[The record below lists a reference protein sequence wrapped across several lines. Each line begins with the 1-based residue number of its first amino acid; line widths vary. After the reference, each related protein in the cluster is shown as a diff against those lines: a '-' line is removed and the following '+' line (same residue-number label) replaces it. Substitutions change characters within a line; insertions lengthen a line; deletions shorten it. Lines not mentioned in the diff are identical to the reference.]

1 MSADKD
7 ASADREHGDVLR
19 YGIIGTGMMGCEHI
33 RNLALLPGVEVTA
46 IADPNERSRGWAR
59 LALAGRPVEEFE
71 DPRELLRRAAVDA
84 VVIATPNHTHYDV
97 LRAVF
102 ETDKHVLVE
111 KPLCTEVDDCK
122 RVIDAAAKHRGLV
135 WVGME
140 YRYMRPVARLVEEV
154 QRGAIGKLWMLAI
167 REHRFPFL
175 RKVEDWNRFNRNT
188 GGTLVEKC
196 CHFFDLM
203 NLIVQQRPVRVYASG
218 GADVNHRDERYGGE
232 TPDILD
238 NAFAVV
244 DFAGGA
250 RALLDLCMFA
260 ENASHE
266 MEIAATGDAG
276 KAEAFVPAQRL
287 VLTRRDRNEPATITF
302 PLAANLAHA
311 GAHHGSTF
319 FEHLA
324 FRDAIR
330 TAGTPVVSVEDG
342 ALAVAMGAAGER
354 SAQQGRPVDLA
365 ELGF

>member
-1 MSADKD
+1 MTADSRPD
-7 ASADREHGDVLR
+7 EAIAGETIR

-33 RNLALLPGVEVTA
+33 RNLALLPGVEITA
-46 IADPNERSRGWAR
+46 IADSHERSRGWAR
-59 LALAGRPVEEFE
+59 LALAGREVEEF
-71 DPRELLRRAAVDA
+71 DDYRELLRRAPVDA
-84 VVIATPNHTHYDV
+84 VVISTPNFTHYDV

-111 KPLCTEVDDCK
+111 KPLCTDVEDCK
-122 RVIDAAAKHRGLV
+122 RVIDAAAKHRGLI

-154 QRGAIGKLWMLAI
+154 QRGAIGKLRMLAI

-175 RKVEDWNRFNRNT
+175 KKVEDWNRFNRYT

-203 NLIVQQRPVRVYASG
+203 NLIVQQRPIRVYASG
-218 GADVNHRDERYGGE
+218 AADVNHRDERYGGE
-232 TPDILD
+232 RPDILD

-260 ENASHE
+260 ENSTHE
-266 MEIAATGDAG
+266 MEIAATGDVG
-276 KAEAFVPAQRL
+276 KAEAFVPEQRV
-287 VLTRRDRNEPATITF
+287 VLTRRDRNEPATIRF
-302 PLAANLAHA
+302 PLDANLARA

-330 TAGTPVVSVEDG
+330 SAGRPVVSVEDG
-342 ALAVAMGAAGER
+342 ALAVAMGAAGEL
-354 SAQQGRPVDLA
+354 SAREGRPVELV

>member
-1 MSADKD
+1 VAGE
-7 ASADREHGDVLR
+7 RIR
-19 YGIIGTGMMGCEHI
+19 YGILGTGMMGCEHI
-33 RNLALLPGVEVTA
+33 RNLALVPGVEVAA

-59 LALAGRPVEEFE
+59 AALAGDEVAEYE
-71 DPRELLRRAAVDA
+71 DYRELLRKAPVDA
-84 VVIATPNHTHYDV
+84 VVIATPNYTHYPV
-97 LRAVF
+97 LRDALAAG
-102 ETDKHVLVE
+102 KHVLVE
-111 KPLCTEVDDCK
+111 KPLCTDVEDCK
-122 RVIDAAAKHRGLV
+122 RAVDAAARHRGVV

-154 QRGAIGKLWMLAI
+154 HGGAVGRLRMLAI

-175 RKVEDWNRFNRNT
+175 PKVGDWNRFARYT

-203 NLIVQQRPVRVYASG
+203 NLITRARPRRVYASG

-232 TPDILD
+232 VPDILD
-238 NAFAVV
+238 NAYAIV
-244 DFAGGA
+244 DFEGGA

-260 ENASHE
+260 EHSTNE

-276 KAEAFVPAQRL
+276 KAEAFVPAHRL
-287 VLTRRDRNEPATITF
+287 VMTRRDRNEPATITF
-302 PLAANLAHA
+302 PLAAGLAHA
-311 GAHHGSTF
+311 GAHHGATF
-319 FEHLA
+319 FEHVA

-330 TAGTPVVSVEDG
+330 SGGKPVVSVEDG

-354 SAQQGRPVDLA
+354 SVREGRPVELR